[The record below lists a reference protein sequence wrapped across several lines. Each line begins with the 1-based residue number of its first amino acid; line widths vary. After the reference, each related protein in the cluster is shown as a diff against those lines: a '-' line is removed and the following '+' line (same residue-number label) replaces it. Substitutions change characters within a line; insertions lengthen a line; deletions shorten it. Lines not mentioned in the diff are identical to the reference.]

1 MSLVRLLLLPHDLHL
16 NPHTGKCKVSEDAC
30 SVDPKPPRHMSMG
43 EEILVE
49 SAMLGNWGHFFA
61 AAMPIPASG
70 PYPGS
75 GEEVS
80 GKEIDM
86 FD

>member
-1 MSLVRLLLLPHDLHL
+1 
-16 NPHTGKCKVSEDAC
+16 
-30 SVDPKPPRHMSMG
+30 MSMG